1 MEGSSS
7 GATGFLRY
15 DVNTGTT
22 ATVYDV
28 RGQFSV
34 GERITFDG
42 SDSTN
47 RSIIGVKNYET
58 SDVQSIYG
66 IVGSVGTFTA
76 DLIPTEILVLVL
88 PLLLGEMRILESQ
101 QSPIHHFLSL
111 VL

>member
-1 MEGSSS
+1 ME
-7 GATGFLRY
+7 ATGFLRY
-15 DVNTGTT
+15 DVNTGTA

-42 SDSTN
+42 LDSTN
-47 RSIIGVKNYET
+47 RSITGVKNYET

-66 IVGSVGTFTA
+66 IVGSAGTFTA
-76 DLIPTEILVLVL
+76 DLIPTEAFSIGIT
-88 PLLLGEMRILESQ
+88 LLLGEMRILESQ